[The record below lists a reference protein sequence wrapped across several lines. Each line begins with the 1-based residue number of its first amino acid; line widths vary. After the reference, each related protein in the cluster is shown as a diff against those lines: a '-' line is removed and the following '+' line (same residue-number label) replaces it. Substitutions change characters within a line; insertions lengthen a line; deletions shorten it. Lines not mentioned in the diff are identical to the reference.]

1 MKKIL
6 FVMPNLR
13 GGGAEKVLIDVLRNI
28 DKSKFDITL
37 LLFNKGEVYDDQ
49 IPKNINVKCIND
61 IMKFIP
67 SRIWGI
73 IAKYYPR
80 LFYKFII
87 KEEYDIE
94 IAFMEGLATRFVAN
108 SNNKDS
114 KKVAWVHIDLLK
126 KHWTKNM
133 FLKGKEEECYNE
145 FNDLVF
151 VSNDAKTAF
160 NNLFKVNKPN
170 KHVIY
175 NPIISHEIE
184 AKSREKN
191 ITFKEFTILSVGRLD
206 YQKGYDRL
214 IKVHKDL
221 VKVYPHKLIILGEGP
236 ERGNL
241 EKLIETFNVENSVE
255 LKGFIKNPY
264 PYIKAA
270 DLFICSSRQE
280 GYSLVVAE
288 SMVLEKPII
297 STNITGPR
305 EVLNDGEYGSLCRN
319 SEDGIK
325 ETLKE
330 VLENRKLLDV
340 YKEKSIKGKKSLDY
354 KSIINDIEKLLSY

>member
-6 FVMPNLR
+6 FVMPSLE
-13 GGGAEKVLIDVLRNI
+13 GGGAEKVLVDILRNI
-28 DKSKFDITL
+28 DKTKFDMTL
-37 LLFNKGEVYDDQ
+37 LLFTKGGVYDEQ
-49 IPKNINVKCIND
+49 IPRYVNVKCVKD

-67 SRIWGI
+67 SKIWGI
-73 IAKYYPR
+73 IAKYCPR
-80 LFYKFII
+80 LFYKCII
-87 KEEYDIE
+87 KEKYDTE
-94 IAFMEGLATRFVAN
+94 IAFMEGVATRFIAA
-108 SNNKDS
+108 SSNKDS
-114 KKVAWVHIDLLK
+114 NKVAWVHIDLLR
-126 KHWTKNM
+126 KHWTKKM
-133 FLKGKEEECYNE
+133 FLKGKEEVCYNE

-160 NNLFKVNKPN
+160 NKLFRKNKSN

-175 NPIISHEIE
+175 NPIISNEIE
-184 AKSREKN
+184 LKSIEKE
-191 ITFKEFTILSVGRLD
+191 ILFGEFTILSVGRLD

-221 VKVYPHKLIILGEGP
+221 VKLYPHKLIILGEGP
-236 ERGNL
+236 ERENL
-241 EKLIETFNVENSVE
+241 EKLINTFNVQSTVE

-264 PYIKAA
+264 PYIKSA

-288 SMVLEKPII
+288 SMVLETPIV
-297 STNITGPR
+297 STSITGPR
-305 EVLNDGEYGSLCRN
+305 EVLDNGNYGCLCKN

-330 VLENRKLLDV
+330 ILENKNLLNL

-354 KSIINDIEKLLSY
+354 KRVIKEIENLLNY